1 MAIKY
6 GFFNSVDGDRKYT
19 AEDIGR
25 YLQGII
31 SSGVYADSSDSLQV
45 VAGGGMNVIV
55 QPGRAMLDFHYM
67 ENDSP
72 LTLTLSPSGSL
83 PRKDTIVMRLNNL
96 SRLCEIAVVEGTPAT
111 SPVANAPK
119 RTDAVK
125 EYVLAIVTVNKL
137 VTAISDADI
146 RDERSGQYC
155 RWVTGVIK
163 QVDTS
168 TLFNQW
174 QAAYEAAAASLTAYM
189 ETKQAEF
196 DAWFNA
202 LTEELN
208 VNTYVQEYTNAI
220 TLEVPMQSIYIGIND
235 YNPEEDVLLVNVG
248 GIIWP
253 QSNYAITG
261 TAGAYM
267 VYFRDTTLKAG
278 DLVEFRVFKSKI
290 GSAANANATVLALDE
305 EGGSVLTSGGSTLAL
320 EN

>member
-6 GFFNSVDGDRKYT
+6 GFFNSVSGDRKYT

-55 QPGRAMLDFHYM
+55 QPGRAMLDYHYM

-83 PRKDTIVMRLNNL
+83 PRVDTIVMRLDNTD
-96 SRLCEIAVVEGTPAT
+96 RLCEIAVVEGTPAT
-111 SPVANAPK
+111 DPYAKTPK
-119 RTDAVK
+119 RTDVEK
-125 EYVLAIVTVNKL
+125 EYVLAMVRVNKL
-137 VTAISDADI
+137 VTSISDADI

-155 RWVTGVIK
+155 GWVTGVIN

-174 QAAYEAAAASLTAYM
+174 QTAYENAAASLTAYM

-196 DAWFNA
+196 DAWFKA

-208 VNTYVQEYTNAI
+208 VNTYIQEYTNTI
-220 TLEVPMQSIYIGIND
+220 TLEVNQQSIFIGIAD
-235 YNPEEDVLLVNVG
+235 YVPEEDVLLVNVG
-248 GIIWP
+248 GLIWP
-253 QSNYAITG
+253 QSKYSIAGI
-261 TAGAYM
+261 AGAYM
-267 VYFRDTTLKAG
+267 VYFIGTELKAG
-278 DLVEFRVFKSKI
+278 DIVEFRVFKSKI
-290 GSAANANATVLALDE
+290 GSAANANATVLALDA
-305 EGGSVLTSGGSTLAL
+305 EGGSVLTADGSAISI
-320 EN
+320 E